1 MCPSMI
7 IQDFYSNMHEF
18 DYSTPLFI
26 TCIRGVHMVVTLA
39 IVAKVLHVP
48 RIAHLD
54 YSSFERL
61 RTVSKDKLAS
71 LFC

>member
-1 MCPSMI
+1 MI

-18 DYSTPLFI
+18 DYSTPLFT